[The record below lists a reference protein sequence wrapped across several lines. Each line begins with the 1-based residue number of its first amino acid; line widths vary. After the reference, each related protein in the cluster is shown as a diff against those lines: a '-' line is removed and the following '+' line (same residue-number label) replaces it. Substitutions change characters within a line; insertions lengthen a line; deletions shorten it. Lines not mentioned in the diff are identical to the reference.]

1 MRFGYIVW
9 VLATVSGYVVFSE
22 MNQGKGIS
30 AHSVDN
36 RKIVGV
42 AAASVL
48 DLLDLIPE
56 EKLSLPHASLLTT
69 SPLSS
74 L

>member
-1 MRFGYIVW
+1 MVW
-9 VLATVSGYVVFSE
+9 VLATVSGYVVLSE
-22 MNQGKGIS
+22 MNQGKDIG

-36 RKIVGV
+36 GKIVGV

-56 EKLSLPHASLLTT
+56 EKLSLPRASLLTT